1 MFTNLFVHT
10 IYDVILH
17 VPNLLIAYRNVKVQD
32 YSSQIVHLVV
42 LPRNFK
48 MELIVIN

>member
-10 IYDVILH
+10 MYDVILH

-32 YSSQIVHLVV
+32 YSSQIVYLVV

>member
-10 IYDVILH
+10 MYDVILH

-32 YSSQIVHLVV
+32 YSSQIVYLSGGATKK
-42 LPRNFK
+42 F
-48 MELIVIN
+48 